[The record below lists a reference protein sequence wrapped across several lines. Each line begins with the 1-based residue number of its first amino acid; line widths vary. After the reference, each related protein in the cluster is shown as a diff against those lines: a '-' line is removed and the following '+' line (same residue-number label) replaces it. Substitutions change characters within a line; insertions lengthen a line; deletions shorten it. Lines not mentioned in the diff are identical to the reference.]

1 MVVGVTSKQSLAIS
15 APRQADALW
24 LAALLADGGELR
36 LELVDLALLLE
47 VEDDDAAR
55 GRGAQPV
62 PVGGEDQRVDLVAG
76 VEGVEVLGLV
86 EVPQHGGSVLATGGA
101 QRSVRGDGDGVDVTG
116 VTDVVGLQAAGRELP
131 NLNDQKSANVIIVF
145 AYI

>member
-15 APRQADALW
+15 APRQADALR